1 MFPDFRMRP
10 LKDRVH
16 SGFVPNGVRASGFPC
31 GVPHVRS
38 CGDRR
43 RKRETESCCP
53 LRDFRREHRVECS
66 AVGNDCCPDCSS
78 RMVSLVSGSA
88 RGSRT
93 KGCGGKVKMAD
104 PTEYLAPKTKILIR
118 NIETG
123 SERVILIDQDDRV
136 YGLDG
141 LPSQVIRGIV
151 DK

>member
-1 MFPDFRMRP
+1 
-10 LKDRVH
+10 
-16 SGFVPNGVRASGFPC
+16 
-31 GVPHVRS
+31 
-38 CGDRR
+38 
-43 RKRETESCCP
+43 
-53 LRDFRREHRVECS
+53 
-66 AVGNDCCPDCSS
+66 
-78 RMVSLVSGSA
+78 
-88 RGSRT
+88 
-93 KGCGGKVKMAD
+93 MAD